1 MAFND
6 LEYHA
11 VNKEVKLYVDS
22 VRPPEHIRPEL
33 DIVYSI
39 TDQTIDIG
47 QLRPVWRGEPGET
60 HILPSARIKYIRS
73 LNRWKLYWMRQDMK
87 WHLYSTELSLTDALE
102 VVRIGPD
109 GCFFG

>member
-6 LEYHA
+6 LEFQA
-11 VNKEVKLYVDS
+11 VNKEVKLFVDS
-22 VRPPEHIRPEL
+22 IRPPSHIRPEL

-39 TDQTIDIG
+39 NEQTIDIG

-60 HILPSARIKYIRS
+60 HILPNARIKYFRS
-73 LNRWKLYWMRQDMK
+73 LDRWKLYWMRKDLK

-102 VVRIGPD
+102 LVRADPNY
-109 GCFFG
+109 CFFG